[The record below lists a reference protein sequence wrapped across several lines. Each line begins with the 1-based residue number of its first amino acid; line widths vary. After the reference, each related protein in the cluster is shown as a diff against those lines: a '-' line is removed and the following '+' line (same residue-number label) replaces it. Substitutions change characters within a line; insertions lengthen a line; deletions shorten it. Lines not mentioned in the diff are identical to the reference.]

1 MALRHLIAAFMGL
14 MWAWLAGSAMAE
26 DQVATAPPLEQVVTA
41 RTSGDLLQA
50 LQPWVAAHLQ
60 AQLRPQQGPIQLE
73 PLGGWH
79 WPAKVAAA
87 DRWRISWQ
95 PAVARQGDW
104 LVTLHAVPDPADGAV
119 VDVRFLARERQ
130 AVWRVGMPL
139 KKGDA
144 IGCASLNQDTRV
156 QRQGPRV
163 WQGNCE
169 TLSNQGLVARRPLG
183 VGEVLTQ
190 SDVGPRPAVQ
200 REQAVQVSSRS
211 QGIVIQA
218 RGLALADA
226 SVGQR
231 VPVRIAGHDRVLQ
244 ATVTAPGELQ
254 IMEGME

>member
-1 MALRHLIAAFMGL
+1 MARRHLIVAFLGL
-14 MWAWLAGSAMAE
+14 MWAWLAGSAMA
-26 DQVATAPPLEQVVTA
+26 DDNGAPPPTLEQVVTA
-41 RTSGDLLQA
+41 RTAGDLLQA
-50 LQPWVAAHLQ
+50 LRPWVAARLQ
-60 AQLRPQQGPIQLE
+60 AQMGAGQEPPQVE
-73 PLGGWH
+73 PLGGWR
-79 WPAKVAAA
+79 WPANVASA
-87 DRWRISWQ
+87 DRWRVSWQ

-104 LVTLHAVPDPADGAV
+104 LVTLRAVPEQAEGPAV
-119 VDVRFLARERQ
+119 ELRFVAREHQ
-130 AVWRVGMPL
+130 VVWRVGMPL

-144 IGCASLNQDTRV
+144 IDCTLLNRDTRV

-163 WQGNCE
+163 WQGGCE
-169 TLSNQGLVARRPLG
+169 SLSGLVARRPLA

-218 RGLALADA
+218 RGMALADA